1 MSPAPQG
8 LRELAWGAGIATEYH
23 DVDGH
28 LHRTA
33 VPVLQALL
41 AAVGLPAGDEAAVAG
56 SHRSLH
62 RRHWETLVAPTTVC
76 WEGDTPAVEVR
87 RRSSAADRPID
98 ISIEL
103 EGGVTLPLILG
114 SEVLVEAGAAE
125 VDGRSR
131 VAHRVPLGHLPLGAH
146 RVVVEADGRR
156 QAGHVLVAP
165 RLAPA
170 LTRGWGVF
178 APVYA
183 LRRSSHEG
191 VYHQGAGHLGDLG
204 ALADWVATLGGD
216 LVGTLPLLATFD
228 GDASP
233 YAPVSRL
240 AWNERHLDLAAL
252 PEAAAIDLAALE
264 STSGGGESVRNP
276 IAPAPTSADGGDD
289 LVDWP
294 SEVARV
300 RTALAAM
307 VAGLGDARRGE
318 LDAFTA
324 AHPHVDELAAWQ
336 AEVDRAGAPSPGD
349 PLRHADHDP
358 DTVLRHRY
366 AQWAMEAQLAEL
378 AGRLGGRGQSLYLDL
393 PLGVHGA
400 GFDVWRS
407 PGLFAGGVS
416 VGAPPDEFFTGG
428 QDWGFPPL
436 LPEASRADGHAY
448 LRASL
453 AHQLRHAGVVRF
465 DHVMALHRLWWVPA
479 GAPATEG
486 AYVHY
491 PADELAAILTLEA
504 WRAGAVVVGENLGT
518 VPPAVNDLLAEHR
531 LLGMYATQ
539 FELGAAPHAR
549 WAPAATMAVVNT
561 HDMDPFA
568 AFWAGAG
575 DDWRARI
582 VEQLTADGQAPA
594 TDAALDVLEALL
606 GWLGRSDAA
615 SVVVTLEDLWG
626 EARRQNRPGTG
637 PEEPNWRRRMARTLD
652 EIADDPAI
660 AARLDRLVAAR
671 GVGEGG

>member
-1 MSPAPQG
+1 MSAPAPSG

-23 DVDGH
+23 DVDGRLH
-28 LHRTA
+28 LTP

-41 AAVGLPAGDEAAVAG
+41 AAMGLPADDEAAVSD
-56 SHRSLH
+56 SHQALH
-62 RRHWETLVAPTTVC
+62 RRLWDALVAPTTVC
-76 WEGDTPAVEVR
+76 WQGNPAAVEVR
-87 RRSSAADRPID
+87 RPAAASGRPIEV
-98 ISIEL
+98 SIEL
-103 EGGVTLPLILG
+103 EGGAAHHLIVGTDLLI
-114 SEVLVEAGAAE
+114 ETGAAE
-125 VDGRSR
+125 VDGQRR
-131 VAHRVPLGHLPLGAH
+131 VAQRAVLGDLPLGAH
-146 RVVVEADGRR
+146 RVVVDPDGDH

-183 LRRSSHEG
+183 LRRSCPEG
-191 VYHQGAGHLGDLG
+191 AHPRAVGHLGDLG
-204 ALADWVATLGGD
+204 TLADWVAGLGGQV
-216 LVGTLPLLATFD
+216 VGTLPLLATFD

-252 PEAAAIDLAALE
+252 PEAASLDLPTLASAGR
-264 STSGGGESVRNP
+264 ST
-276 IAPAPTSADGGDD
+276 APAVAAEGGD
-289 LVDWP
+289 LIDWDA
-294 SEVARV
+294 EVLRV
-300 RTALAAM
+300 RTALVAM
-307 VAGLGDARRGE
+307 AGGLGDARRAE

-324 AHPHVDELAAWQ
+324 AHPHVDELARWR
-336 AEVDRAGAPSPGD
+336 AEVDQHGPPPPGR
-349 PLRHADHDP
+349 PLTATDADA
-358 DTVLRHRY
+358 VLRHRY
-366 AQWAMEAQLAEL
+366 AQWAMETQLADL
-378 AGRLGGRGQSLYLDL
+378 SGRLSRRGQSLFLDL

-407 PGLFAGGVS
+407 PELFADGVS
-416 VGAPPDEFFTGG
+416 VGAPPDDFFTGG

-453 AHQLRHAGVVRF
+453 AHQLRHAGVVRY
-465 DHVMALHRLWWVPA
+465 DHVMALRRLWWVPD
-479 GAPATEG
+479 GAPATDG

-491 PADELAAILTLEA
+491 PADELAAVLTLEA
-504 WRAGAVVVGENLGT
+504 WRAGAAVVGENLGT
-518 VPPAVNDLLAEHR
+518 VPPEVNDLLAEHR

-539 FELGAAPHAR
+539 FELDAAPHAR

-575 DDWRARI
+575 DEWRARI
-582 VEQLTADGQAPA
+582 VEQLTADGEAPA
-594 TDAALDVLEALL
+594 TDDPLDVLEALL

-626 EARRQNRPGTG
+626 EPRRQNRPGTG

-652 EIADDPAI
+652 QIADDPAI